1 MKGKSIMQHNHGK
14 ELKEW
19 LEKKEKEE
27 RLLRQLGV
35 EEKTLQILRS
45 CDYRLFLDDR
55 SDYYGVR
62 SPLNT
67 VK

>member
-1 MKGKSIMQHNHGK
+1 MQHNHGK